1 MCFISTNFKQIKEA
15 KKGIR
20 TFLLTPPK
28 QVLGLFDSIFGQTV
42 GLWVIWNAGGILKA
56 PFISKPLKFS
66 TCKLW
71 TTGRKHFIVN
81 TMDNKTMPKFDPL
94 NNSYGRQI
102 ATGICR

>member
-1 MCFISTNFKQIKEA
+1 MCFISRNFKQIKEV

-56 PFISKPLKFS
+56 PFISETLKFS

-71 TTGRKHFIVN
+71 TTGTKYFTIN
-81 TMDNKTMPKFDPL
+81 TMDNKTMPNFDPL

>member
-1 MCFISTNFKQIKEA
+1 MISRNIKQIKEA

-20 TFLLTPPK
+20 TFLFTLAK
-28 QVLGLFDSIFGQTV
+28 QVLGLFDSILGQTV
-42 GLWVIWNAGGILKA
+42 RLWMIWNAGGILKA

-71 TTGRKHFIVN
+71 TTGRKHFTVN

>member
-1 MCFISTNFKQIKEA
+1 MCFISRNFKQIKEA

-71 TTGRKHFIVN
+71 TTGRKHFTVN

>member
-1 MCFISTNFKQIKEA
+1 MCFISRNFKQIKEA

-71 TTGRKHFIVN
+71 TTGRKHFTIN